1 MSPVKAARRP
11 AQVLITLLA
20 LSIMTERI
28 YLSLHI
34 LGFVPLIC
42 PCLPTVTFA
51 RTGPSFK
58 RGPPKG
64 YIHAIEQ
71 RWHQVESVLG
81 AILSSTDPYVQA
93 LINNLRKDDLAR
105 DILSRV
111 DSGPFV
117 STSKSP
123 PF

>member
-1 MSPVKAARRP
+1 M
-11 AQVLITLLA
+11 
-20 LSIMTERI
+20 
-28 YLSLHI
+28 SLHI
-34 LGFVPLIC
+34 LGYVPVPAPYLLI
-42 PCLPTVTFA
+42 LTFG

-81 AILSSTDPYVQA
+81 AILTSTDPYVQA

-105 DILSRV
+105 DILGRV

-117 STSKSP
+117 SYP
-123 PF
+123 PQTNN

>member
-1 MSPVKAARRP
+1 MTEHIRPVLELAHSWVRP
-11 AQVLITLLA
+11 YFPLLA
-20 LSIMTERI
+20 
-28 YLSLHI
+28 
-34 LGFVPLIC
+34 
-42 PCLPTVTFA
+42 PCLPIITFGG
-51 RTGPSFK
+51 TGPSFK

-81 AILSSTDPYVQA
+81 AILTSTDPYVQA

-105 DILSRV
+105 DILARV

-117 STSKSP
+117 RISKSP
-123 PF
+123 